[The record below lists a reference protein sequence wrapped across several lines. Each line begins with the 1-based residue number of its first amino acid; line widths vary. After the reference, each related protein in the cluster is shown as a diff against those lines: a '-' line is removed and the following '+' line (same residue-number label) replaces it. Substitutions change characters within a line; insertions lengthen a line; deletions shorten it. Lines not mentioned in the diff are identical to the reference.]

1 MKVTLPSRI
10 IIGIVLCI
18 VLVGVGYV
26 GFTQFFNSNKKNAL
40 QIISMEL
47 IQSEGETNFTVTVT
61 IQNTGMNDINN
72 AELNFIFI
80 KDNDIV
86 DSEKQSVQ
94 LQTTMEGSYSALFKD
109 VPFETNSTYKT
120 IATIYLDNMLLD
132 TKTITKQF

>member
-1 MKVTLPSRI
+1 
-10 IIGIVLCI
+10 
-18 VLVGVGYV
+18 
-26 GFTQFFNSNKKNAL
+26 
-40 QIISMEL
+40 MEL
-47 IQSEGETNFTVTVT
+47 IKSEGETNFTAT
-61 IQNTGMNDINN
+61 ITIHNSGMNDINN

-86 DSEKQSVQ
+86 DTEKQLLQ
-94 LQTTMEGSYSALFKD
+94 LQTTREATYSASFTN

>member
-1 MKVTLPSRI
+1 MKVTLPSRVI
-10 IIGIVLCI
+10 IAIVLCI
-18 VLVGVGYV
+18 VVIVVVSV
-26 GFTQFFNSNKKNAL
+26 GFNQFFNSNKKNAL

-47 IQSEGETNFTVTVT
+47 IQSEGDTNFTVTVT

-94 LQTTMEGSYSALFKD
+94 LQTTMKETYSALFKD

>member
-1 MKVTLPSRI
+1 MKVTLPSRVI
-10 IIGIVLCI
+10 IAIALCI
-18 VLVGVGYV
+18 ILIGVGYV

-47 IQSEGETNFTVTVT
+47 IQSEGDTNFTVTVT

-94 LQTTMEGSYSALFKD
+94 LQTTMEGTYSALFKD

-132 TKTITKQF
+132 TKTITKQS

>member
-1 MKVTLPSRI
+1 MKVTFPSRVLI
-10 IIGIVLCI
+10 AIVLCL
-18 VLVGVGYV
+18 VLIGVGYI

-40 QIISMEL
+40 QIVSMDL
-47 IQSEGETNFTVTVT
+47 IQSEGDTNFTVTVT

-86 DSEKQSVQ
+86 DSEKQSLQ
-94 LQTTMEGSYSALFKD
+94 LQTSMKETYSALFKD
-109 VPFETNSTYKT
+109 IPFETNSTYKT

>member
-1 MKVTLPSRI
+1 MKVTLPSRVI
-10 IIGIVLCI
+10 IAIALCI
-18 VLVGVGYV
+18 ILIGVGYV

-47 IQSEGETNFTVTVT
+47 IQSEGDTNFTVTVT

-94 LQTTMEGSYSALFKD
+94 LQTTMEGTYSALFKD

>member
-1 MKVTLPSRI
+1 MKVTFPSRVI
-10 IIGIVLCI
+10 IAIVLCL
-18 VLVGVGYV
+18 VLIGVGYV

-40 QIISMEL
+40 QIVSMDL
-47 IQSEGETNFTVTVT
+47 IQSEGDTNFTVTVT

-86 DSEKQSVQ
+86 DSEKQSLQ
-94 LQTTMEGSYSALFKD
+94 LQTSMKETYSALFKD
-109 VPFETNSTYKT
+109 IPFETNSTYKT

>member
-1 MKVTLPSRI
+1 MKVTFPSRI
-10 IIGIVLCI
+10 LIAIVLCL
-18 VLVGVGYV
+18 VLIGVGYV
-26 GFTQFFNSNKKNAL
+26 GFTQFFNNNKKNAL
-40 QIISMEL
+40 QIVSMDL
-47 IQSEGETNFTVTVT
+47 IQSEEETNFTVTVT
-61 IQNTGMNDINN
+61 IHNTGINDINN

-86 DSEKQSVQ
+86 DSEKQSLQ
-94 LQTTMEGSYSALFKD
+94 LQTTMEGTYSALFKD